1 MKIGITS
8 EGKLLFICR
17 ITEDCGDSFISG
29 LIASDGELWDYW
41 RGNKEYVGAKSK
53 YD

>member
-17 ITEDCGDSFISG
+17 ITEDCGDSFVSG

-41 RGNKEYVGAKSK
+41 RGNKEFVGAKTE